1 MEGTVMEHDRG
12 SFEYFREAVYAR
24 LRRYASA
31 LDNPDDRVIA
41 ILARAELPRYV
52 RYWVALL
59 AEHEPTASGKCPTC
73 SHWWHT
79 VSAPCDTW
87 KWARGFLTVTPAR
100 VTVPLSRTA
109 EGAPGGANQARTVAP

>member
-1 MEGTVMEHDRG
+1 MEHDWDG
-12 SFEYFREAVYAR
+12 FKYFREAVYAR
-24 LRRYASA
+24 LRRYTSA

-73 SHWWHT
+73 SRWWRT
-79 VSAPCDTW
+79 VSAPCDMW
-87 KWARGFLTVTPAR
+87 KWANGFLTVTPAR
-100 VTVPLSRTA
+100 AIVPPKRTDHS
-109 EGAPGGANQARTVAP
+109 APGGANQARPAAT